1 MCSYLFIYF
10 LYIVF
15 TSKPKLVYLC
25 NIHCVFYLLVSMLF
39 TGIHSIYFV
48 NLFIWSVIILIFF
61 NILLIFVL
69 LNDRNT

>member
-39 TGIHSIYFV
+39 
-48 NLFIWSVIILIFF
+48 
-61 NILLIFVL
+61 ILLIYLFG
-69 LNDRNT
+69 R